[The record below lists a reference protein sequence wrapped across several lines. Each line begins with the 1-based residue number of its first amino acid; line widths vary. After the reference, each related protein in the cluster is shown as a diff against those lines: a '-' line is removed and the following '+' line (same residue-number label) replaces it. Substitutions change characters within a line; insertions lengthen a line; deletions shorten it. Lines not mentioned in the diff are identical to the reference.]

1 MPTDPTGA
9 PAPGPITGE
18 SGPGLYD
25 RIGGEE
31 GIRRLTRRF
40 YALMDTVPEAAACR
54 AIHPP
59 SLEGSEQKLFEY
71 LSGWLG
77 GPQLFVE
84 RRGPPMLRRRHM
96 VAEIGPEEASG
107 WLLCFRWALTETVA
121 DESLRAALLPQIETL
136 GRHMQN
142 RA

>member
-1 MPTDPTGA
+1 MTDATLPPPTET
-9 PAPGPITGE
+9 
-18 SGPGLYD
+18 LYD
-25 RIGGEE
+25 RIGGED
-31 GIRRLTRRF
+31 GVRRFTRRF
-40 YALMDTVPEAAACR
+40 YALMDGEPEAAACR

-96 VAEIGPEEASG
+96 DAAIGPEETAG
-107 WLLCFRWALTETVA
+107 WLLCFRWALVETVA
-121 DESLRAALLPQIETL
+121 DEAVRAAILPQIEML
-136 GRHMQN
+136 ARHMQN
-142 RA
+142 RD

>member
-1 MPTDPTGA
+1 MTTTNPTGA
-9 PAPGPITGE
+9 PEASPGP
-18 SGPGLYD
+18 SLYD

-31 GIRRLTRRF
+31 GVRRFARRF
-40 YALMDTVPEAAACR
+40 YALMDEAPEAAACR

-59 SLEGSEQKLFEY
+59 SLAGAEQKLFEY

-84 RRGPPMLRRRHM
+84 RHGAPMLRRRHM
-96 VAEIGPEEASG
+96 VAAIGPEETAG
-107 WLLCFRWALTETVA
+107 WLLCFRWALVDTVA
-121 DESLRAALLPQIETL
+121 DEAVRAAILPQIEML
-136 GRHMQN
+136 AHHMQN